1 MIIEMARAW
10 AALEHKPKRSA
21 IFMAVTAE
29 EAGLRG
35 TEYMPRIPWSRSRK
49 RRSI

>member
-1 MIIEMARAW
+1 MRERARTLLARAW

-29 EAGLRG
+29 EL
-35 TEYMPRIPWSRSRK
+35 SRVN
-49 RRSI
+49 IF